1 MIEFDGIKCYTLREA
16 GELIGVGMPTLRN
29 YIRRG
34 QLDATKVGGKYLVS
48 VEALR
53 RWLKVE
59 PAPHREE
66 KSEAQGEK

>member
-16 GELIGVGMPTLRN
+16 GELMGVGMPTLRN
-29 YIRRG
+29 YIKRG
-34 QLDATKVGGKYLVS
+34 QLDATKVGGKYLIS

-59 PAPHREE
+59 PATHQEE
-66 KSEAQGEK
+66 KVEVPAEQ

>member
-16 GELIGVGMPTLRN
+16 GELMGVGMPTLRN
-29 YIRRG
+29 YIKRG
-34 QLDATKVGGKYLVS
+34 QLDATKVGGKYLIS

-59 PAPHREE
+59 PTTHQEE
-66 KSEAQGEK
+66 KVEVPAEQ